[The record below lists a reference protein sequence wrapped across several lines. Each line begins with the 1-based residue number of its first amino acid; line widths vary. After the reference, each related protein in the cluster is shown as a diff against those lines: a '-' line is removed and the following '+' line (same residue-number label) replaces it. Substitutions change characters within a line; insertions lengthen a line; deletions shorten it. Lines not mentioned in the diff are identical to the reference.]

1 MRKGEEVVLQHWWES
16 LGCKENGGRKGIV
29 MENRTKEDSR
39 KNSEA
44 MRASTE
50 KNRTESPERGARQ
63 PREKEVGI
71 EKRARR
77 QGR

>member
-1 MRKGEEVVLQHWWES
+1 
-16 LGCKENGGRKGIV
+16 